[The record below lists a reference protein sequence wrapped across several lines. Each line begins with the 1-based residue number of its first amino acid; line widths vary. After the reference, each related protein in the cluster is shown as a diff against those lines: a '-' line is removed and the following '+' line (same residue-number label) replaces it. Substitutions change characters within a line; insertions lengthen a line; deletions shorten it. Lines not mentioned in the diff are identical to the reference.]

1 MSTQLI
7 LEGMMLKCTCTEA
20 GTAKANEEPLCTQPD
35 EIGLVPIEQDPL
47 IGETPQGTLQSWL
60 TPNSLFYVRN
70 HYSFPTPEE
79 TNSWSLVIDG
89 HVSTQLELTLDDFR
103 QFPKQTL
110 PITMECAGNNRS
122 DLQPR
127 VPGNPFQNGAI
138 STAIWGGV
146 PLNEILAKV
155 GIKSEAVE
163 VLFEGL
169 DSGSPEPGVDT
180 EPYLRSLSLD
190 MAGNP
195 NVLLA
200 YEMNGEPLSLEHGY
214 PLRLIV
220 PGWYGMASVKWLRR
234 MTLITEKFHGFFQGE
249 RYIIEEK
256 DGTSVPVT
264 DIQVKSLI
272 SWPQPGMALSRDS
285 HNISGLAWSGSGH
298 INRVQVS
305 HDGGETWNDAQ
316 LVGPRYEYAWQQWNY
331 DWTPDSDGH
340 HIIVA
345 RAEDE
350 KGNVQPMDTHWNRL
364 GYVINGVKPVCVNV
378 S

>member
-1 MSTQLI
+1 
-7 LEGMMLKCTCTEA
+7 MLQCTCTQA
-20 GTAKANEEPLCTQPD
+20 GIATAEKEPLCTQPD
-35 EIGLVPIEQDPL
+35 EIGLVPIEEDPL

-60 TPNSLFYVRN
+60 TPNPLFYVRN

-79 TNSWSLVIDG
+79 TASWKLVIDG
-89 HVSTQLELTLDDFR
+89 NVSNQLELSLDDFR
-103 QFPKQTL
+103 QYPKQTL

-146 PLNEILAKV
+146 PLYEILAKV
-155 GIKSEAVE
+155 GIKSGSIE
-163 VLFEGL
+163 VLFEGM
-169 DSGSPEPGVDT
+169 DGGEPVPSVAK
-180 EPYLRSLSLD
+180 EQYLRSLTLD
-190 MAGNP
+190 MANNP

-214 PLRLIV
+214 PLRLVV
-220 PGWYGMASVKWLRR
+220 PGWYGMASVKWLKRIS
-234 MTLITEKFHGFFQGE
+234 LITVKHRSFFQGE
-249 RYIIEEK
+249 RYFIEED
-256 DGTSVPVT
+256 DGTETPVE

-272 SWPQPGMALSRDS
+272 SWPQDGGALVQQS
-285 HNISGLAWSGSGH
+285 HNVSGLAWSGSGH
-298 INRVQVS
+298 IKRVQVS
-305 HDGGETWNDAQ
+305 SDGGDTWEDAK
-316 LVGPRYEYAWQQWNY
+316 LVGPRYEFAWQQWNY
-331 DWTPDSDGH
+331 SWTPASEGH
-340 HIIVA
+340 YTIVA

-350 KGNVQPMDTHWNRL
+350 QGNLQPMETRWNKF